1 LRAELSC
8 LAWVPHVLA
17 LGSLCGKKLNARDK
31 FHKKKLSVLFDYGEI
46 QQTDSVLLD
55 DLDQGLIEF
64 RQEVLLG
71 GSKVFIRTDLDD
83 QLNHI
88 IPRRQ
93 R

>member
-1 LRAELSC
+1 M
-8 LAWVPHVLA
+8 
-17 LGSLCGKKLNARDK
+17 SLPLEVCGKKLNARDK